1 MSWRRTKGVQRRF
14 NAKEQKAMAEQA
26 AATSLRHA
34 ARKFRCSTTA
44 VRRAMKLHGVTP
56 RRQGTFTNAE
66 AFNLKGWKP

>member
-14 NAKEQKAMAEQA
+14 TPSEQKAMAEQA

-44 VRRAMKLHGVTP
+44 VRRAMKLLNVP
-56 RRQGTFTNAE
+56 IRRQGNFTNAE